1 MVLALLA
8 FAVVIGLILF
18 VVSLLEKRGVTRRRL
33 VLRRADVPAPPAS
46 AWSTRPCAP
55 IIRSFFDAA
64 GKAFIGV
71 DNYTA
76 IFTSPDQ
83 LVVLR
88 NTVLWVLVAPFVAT
102 VVGLLYAI
110 IVDGARGEAL
120 AKALIFLPMAISF
133 VGASIIWKFV
143 YEYRFY
149 DPTLKVNPQQIGL
162 LNQII
167 VWLGRHTPAVPD
179 QPAVEQPLPHRR
191 DDLDP
196 GRVRDDDPVRGDQ
209 GDPARTSSRP
219 RGSTA
224 CPSWGMFRF
233 ITIPTIRPTLVVV
246 LTTIAIGSLKVFDI
260 VRTMTGGQFGTS
272 VVANEFFTQSFSAG
286 NQGLGAALAVLLF
299 VLVDPD
305 HRLQHP
311 ADPAIGGTMSTV
323 GPQLDLGRDRAA
335 ARTTGRRRPAAS
347 PRPRRSG

>member
-1 MVLALLA
+1 MQLADKLGAMVLALLA
-8 FAVVIGLILF
+8 FTVVIGLILF
-18 VVSLLEKRGVTRRRL
+18 VVSLLEKRGVKRVAWFFVGPTFLLLLLGL
-33 VLRRADVPAPPAS
+33 VYPAVR
-46 AWSTRPCAP
+46 TV
-55 IIRSFFDAA
+55 IRSFFDAA

-88 NTVLWVLVAPFVAT
+88 NTVLWVLVAPVVAT
-102 VVGLLYAI
+102 VVGLVYAI

-120 AKALIFLPMAISF
+120 AKSLIFLPIAISF

-167 VWLGRHTPAVPD
+167 VWLGGSPQQFLIN
-179 QPAVEQPLPHRR
+179 QPWNNLFLIVVMIWIQAGFAMTILSAAIKAIPQDMVEAAR
-191 DDLDP
+191 LD
-196 GRVRDDDPVRGDQ
+196 GV
-209 GDPARTSSRP
+209 S
-219 RGSTA
+219 
-224 CPSWGMFRF
+224 SWGMFRF

-299 VLVDPD
+299 ILVIPIIVYNI
-305 HRLQHP
+305 RQ
-311 ADPAIGGTMSTV
+311 I
-323 GPQLDLGRDRAA
+323 
-335 ARTTGRRRPAAS
+335 
-347 PRPRRSG
+347 RRSEAR

>member
-1 MVLALLA
+1 MQLADKLGTMVIALLA
-8 FAVVIGLILF
+8 FTLVIGLILF
-18 VVSLLEKRGVTRRRL
+18 VVALLEKRGAKRVAWFFVGPTILLLLIGL
-33 VLRRADVPAPPAS
+33 VYPAVR
-46 AWSTRPCAP
+46 TV
-55 IIRSFFDAA
+55 IRSFFDAA

-76 IFTSPDQ
+76 IFTNPDQ

-102 VVGLLYAI
+102 AVGLLYAI
-110 IVDGARGEAL
+110 IVDGAKGEAV
-120 AKALIFLPMAISF
+120 AKSLIFLPIAISF

-167 VWLGRHTPAVPD
+167 VWLGGTPQQFLIN
-179 QPAVEQPLPHRR
+179 QPWNNLFLIVVMIWIQAGFAMTILSAAIKAIPQDMVEAAR
-191 DDLDP
+191 LD
-196 GRVRDDDPVRGDQ
+196 GV
-209 GDPARTSSRP
+209 S
-219 RGSTA
+219 
-224 CPSWGMFRF
+224 SWGMFRF

-299 VLVDPD
+299 ILVIPIIVYNIR
-305 HRLQHP
+305 H
-311 ADPAIGGTMSTV
+311 I
-323 GPQLDLGRDRAA
+323 RASE
-335 ARTTGRRRPAAS
+335 AR
-347 PRPRRSG
+347 

>member
-1 MVLALLA
+1 MQLADKLGAMVIALLA
-8 FAVVIGLILF
+8 FTVVIGLILF
-18 VVSLLEKRGVTRRRL
+18 VVSLLEKRGVKRVAWFFVGPTFLLLLLGL
-33 VLRRADVPAPPAS
+33 VYPAVR
-46 AWSTRPCAP
+46 TV
-55 IIRSFFDAA
+55 IRSFFDAA

-88 NTVLWVLVAPFVAT
+88 NTVLWVLVAPVVAT
-102 VVGLLYAI
+102 VVGLVYAI

-120 AKALIFLPMAISF
+120 AKSLIFLPIAISF

-167 VWLGRHTPAVPD
+167 VWLGGTPQQFLIN
-179 QPAVEQPLPHRR
+179 QPWNNLFLIVVMIWIQAGFAMTILSAAIKAIPQDMVEAAR
-191 DDLDP
+191 LD
-196 GRVRDDDPVRGDQ
+196 GV
-209 GDPARTSSRP
+209 S
-219 RGSTA
+219 
-224 CPSWGMFRF
+224 SWGMFRF

-299 VLVDPD
+299 ILVIPIIVYNI
-305 HRLQHP
+305 RQ
-311 ADPAIGGTMSTV
+311 I
-323 GPQLDLGRDRAA
+323 
-335 ARTTGRRRPAAS
+335 
-347 PRPRRSG
+347 RRSEAR

>member
-1 MVLALLA
+1 MQLADKLGAMVLALLA
-8 FAVVIGLILF
+8 FTVVIGLILF
-18 VVSLLEKRGVTRRRL
+18 VVSLLEKRGARRVAWFFVGPTFLLLLLGL
-33 VLRRADVPAPPAS
+33 VYPAVR
-46 AWSTRPCAP
+46 T

-88 NTVLWVLVAPFVAT
+88 NTVLWVLVAPVVAT
-102 VVGLLYAI
+102 VVGLVYAI

-120 AKALIFLPMAISF
+120 AKSLIFLPIAISF

-167 VWLGRHTPAVPD
+167 VWLGGSPQQFLISEPWNNLFLIVVMIWIQAGFAMTILSAAIKAIPQD
-179 QPAVEQPLPHRR
+179 MVEAAR
-191 DDLDP
+191 LD
-196 GRVRDDDPVRGDQ
+196 GV
-209 GDPARTSSRP
+209 S
-219 RGSTA
+219 
-224 CPSWGMFRF
+224 SWGMFRF

-299 VLVDPD
+299 ILVIPIIVYNI
-305 HRLQHP
+305 RQ
-311 ADPAIGGTMSTV
+311 I
-323 GPQLDLGRDRAA
+323 
-335 ARTTGRRRPAAS
+335 
-347 PRPRRSG
+347 RRSEAR